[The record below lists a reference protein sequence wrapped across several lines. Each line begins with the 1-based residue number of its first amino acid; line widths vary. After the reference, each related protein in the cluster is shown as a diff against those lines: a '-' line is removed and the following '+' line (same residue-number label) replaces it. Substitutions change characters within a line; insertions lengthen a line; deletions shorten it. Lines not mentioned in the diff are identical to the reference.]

1 MRSERKRTVETGASV
16 SRRSRSSSKYP
27 FPKDKTFLIDLDDMD
42 RASVLT
48 PKRLEILSVLR
59 KGDIKSVSELAR
71 KTERRLDAVSH
82 DLRILSDHNL
92 IEFERS
98 GRTKKPMIVKDFIIM
113 PLR

>member
-1 MRSERKRTVETGASV
+1 MRSEKKRGSESLASTPRK
-16 SRRSRSSSKYP
+16 SRSSQKHP

-42 RASVLT
+42 KASVLT

-59 KGDIKSVSELAR
+59 RGDIKSVSELAR

-82 DLRILSDHNL
+82 DLRILSDHSL

-98 GRTKKPMIVKDFIIM
+98 GRTKKPMIVKDYIIM

>member
-1 MRSERKRTVETGASV
+1 MRNEKKRSVENAKGSARK
-16 SRRSRSSSKYP
+16 SRSAQKTP
-27 FPKDKTFLIDLDDMD
+27 FPRDKTFLIDLDDMD
-42 RASVLT
+42 KASVLT

-59 KGDIKSVSELAR
+59 RGDIKSVSELAR

-98 GRTKKPMIVKDFIIM
+98 GRTKKPLIVKDYLIM